1 MHNTRVTQCI
11 IQNLIKCYEITP
23 SADTK
28 FDSIIV
34 EAGESWQR
42 ALDNAEDA
50 LEKQYLDTDKPWD
63 GISVTIK
70 CVYKTREELND
81 LENVGGF

>member
-1 MHNTRVTQCI
+1 MHNTRVPQCT

-23 SADTK
+23 SADTG

-34 EAGESWQR
+34 EAGDSWQR
-42 ALDNAEDA
+42 ALDYAEDA
-50 LEKQYLDTDKPWD
+50 LEDQYLDKSWD
-63 GISVTIK
+63 EIHVTIK